1 MAKVIIK
8 LNPSGV
14 KAMLRSK
21 EMKEICLEHAE
32 AIRQR
37 CGEGYKTDSYI
48 GPNRCNAS
56 IWPASYQAKKDNSK
70 NDTLIRAMGG
80 EK

>member
-1 MAKVIIK
+1 MAKVVIE

-37 CGEGYKTDSYI
+37 CGEG
-48 GPNRCNAS
+48 
-56 IWPASYQAKKDNSK
+56 
-70 NDTLIRAMGG
+70 
-80 EK
+80 